1 MWKAGIAV
9 HQRGDGFERSWST
22 VKLASMVARSPWEHR
37 REWGWSLAIGATA
50 AAATATLAV
59 LLAWWARER
68 PWVAKP
74 QAALVALGMAVPAP
88 LWSVWVIALLNH
100 PSDSFFSPLTTLY
113 DRTLL
118 APVVVQVARAL
129 PLVTL
134 WMYAQLLSVP
144 QDLLEAARTEGAGPL
159 AQLCRVAIPLRKA
172 GLIAAAGI
180 ALVLA
185 VSELS
190 ATLLVVPPGVTPISV
205 RIFQLLHQ
213 GVDDRVAAL
222 ALSIVGLAAIAVIVG
237 RIPAIVRR
245 MPR

>member
-1 MWKAGIAV
+1 
-9 HQRGDGFERSWST
+9 
-22 VKLASMVARSPWEHR
+22 
-37 REWGWSLAIGATA
+37 
-50 AAATATLAV
+50 
-59 LLAWWARER
+59 
-68 PWVAKP
+68 
-74 QAALVALGMAVPAP
+74 VPAP
-88 LWSVWVIALLNH
+88 LWGVWVIALLNH
-100 PSDSFFSPLTTLY
+100 PSGSFLSPLTTLY

-129 PLVTL
+129 PLVSL

-144 QDLLEAARTEGAGPL
+144 QDLLEAARSEGAGPV
-159 AQLCRVAIPLRKA
+159 AQLWRVAIPLRKA
-172 GLIAAAGI
+172 GLAAAAGI

-205 RIFQLLHQ
+205 RIFQLLHY

-222 ALSIVGLAAIAVIVG
+222 ALSVVGLAAIAVIVG

-245 MPR
+245 KPR